1 MFGKEIVRLLW
12 ADCMEDSNTVHI
24 VIADAETDAKEERE
38 DKVEEDKKNNG
49 NKEVPDTSLERKK
62 WKRKNNKD

>member
-38 DKVEEDKKNNG
+38 DKKNNG